1 MTTSKAAAPKSA
13 KASQS
18 KSKNPL
24 LQSWRTPFGL
34 PPFDKITASDHA
46 EALKKSLKDHRA
58 AVNAI
63 AGASTKPS
71 FANTIQA
78 MEKAA
83 LPLEKVCDVFF
94 NLVNSCATPEL
105 QEIER
110 DVAPK
115 FADHNSAIFLN
126 TKLFKRVA
134 ELFEQRDSLGL
145 DSEQVRL
152 IERYHTW
159 FIRAGAALKP
169 AQRKRVAEINKRLAE
184 LTTAFNQN
192 VMADESSWHLELN
205 GEDDLAGL
213 SDGFRASARRAALDL
228 GLEGEN
234 AHAITL
240 ARSSVEGFLTFSTRR
255 DLREKAW
262 TAWINRGANGGKTDN
277 QTVLAEIIK
286 LRAELAQLLG
296 FDTYADYVL
305 SDTMA
310 KTPGAVND
318 LLQRVWRPAVER
330 AGEERELLSE
340 CARSEGSN
348 APLEAWD
355 WRHYAEKV
363 RKANYDLDES
373 KLREFLPLD
382 QIIAAAFDTASKL
395 FGLKFKAVEGAPV
408 YHPDVKVWEVTNKKG
423 EHVALFLGDYFA
435 RTGKRSGAWMSS
447 FRTAHELGRT
457 PVRPII
463 VNVMNFARGA
473 EGESALLS
481 WDDAHTLFHEFGHA
495 LHGMLTQAVYPSLAG
510 TAVSRDFVELPSQLY
525 EHWLGEPEV
534 LERFALHYKT
544 GKPMPKALIKKLKK
558 AETFNQGFATV
569 EYLACALVDMDLHA
583 QAEAEVS
590 DLDIGAFEKS
600 ALKQIGMPREIVMR
614 HRLPQFMHIT
624 GGYAAG
630 YYSYMWSE
638 VMDADAFEAFKET
651 GDIFDKKTANRLK
664 KHIYSAGNTR
674 DPEALWLA
682 FRGRPPEVSGLL
694 KNRGFA

>member
-1 MTTSKAAAPKSA
+1 MRNSKTTTSKPA
-13 KASQS
+13 KASA
-18 KSKNPL
+18 SKNPL
-24 LQSWRTPFGL
+24 LQTWRTPFEL
-34 PPFDKITASDHA
+34 PPFEKITPADHA
-46 EALKKSLKDHRA
+46 AALKASLKDHRA
-58 AVNAI
+58 AVKAI
-63 AGASTKPS
+63 AEASTKPN

-94 NLVNSCATPEL
+94 NLVNSSATPEL

-134 ELFEQRDSLGL
+134 DLYERRDALSLTP
-145 DSEQVRL
+145 EQVRL

-159 FIRAGAALKP
+159 FIRAGAGLKP
-169 AQRKRVAEINKRLAE
+169 AQRKRVAEINKQLAG

-205 GEDDLAGL
+205 GEDELAGL
-213 SDGFRASARRAALDL
+213 PEGFRASARRAALDL
-228 GLEGEN
+228 GLKGDG

-262 TAWINRGANGGKTDN
+262 AAWINRGANGGKTDN
-277 QTVLAEIIK
+277 RAILADIVK
-286 LRAELAQLLG
+286 LRAELASLLG
-296 FDTYADYVL
+296 FETYADYVL

-310 KTPGAVND
+310 KTPMAVND

-330 AGEERELLSE
+330 AGEEREMLSE

-348 APLEAWD
+348 APLAAWD

-373 KLREFLPLD
+373 KLREYLQLD
-382 QIIAAAFDTASKL
+382 QVIAAAFDTAGKL
-395 FGLKFKAVEGAPV
+395 FGLKFKPVEGVPV
-408 YHPDVKVWEVTNKKG
+408 YHPDVKVWEVTDRKG

-447 FRTAHELGRT
+447 FRTAHELGRN

-473 EGESALLS
+473 EGADALLS

-495 LHGMLTQAVYPSLAG
+495 LHGMLTRATYPSLAG

-558 AETFNQGFATV
+558 ADTFNQGFATV

-583 QAEAEVS
+583 QGKTEVT
-590 DLDIGAFEKS
+590 DLDIGEFEKTS
-600 ALKQIGMPREIVMR
+600 LSQIGMPNEIVMR

-651 GDIFDKKTANRLK
+651 GNIFDKKTANRLK
-664 KHIYSAGNTR
+664 KYIYSAGNTD

>member
-1 MTTSKAAAPKSA
+1 MQRSVKSA
-13 KASQS
+13 KKPPA
-18 KSKNPL
+18 SKNPL
-24 LQSWRTPFGL
+24 LSTWRTPFGL
-34 PPFDKITASDHA
+34 PPFEKITAEHHA
-46 EALKKSLKDHRA
+46 SGLKHALKEHRA
-58 AVNAI
+58 AVMAI
-63 AGASTKPS
+63 AKLESKPT
-71 FANTIQA
+71 FANTILA
-78 MEKAA
+78 LEKGA
-83 LPLEKVCDVFF
+83 LPIERVCDVFF

-115 FADHNSAIFLN
+115 FADHHSAIFLN
-126 TKLFKRVA
+126 TKLFKRVQNLY
-134 ELFEQRDSLGL
+134 ERRDALGL
-145 DSEQVRL
+145 TSEQVRL

-159 FIRAGAALKP
+159 FVRAGAGLKP

-192 VMADESSWHLELN
+192 VMADESSWHLALE

-213 SDGFRASARRAALDL
+213 PEGFRASARRAAVDL
-228 GLEGEN
+228 GLKGDDT
-234 AHAITL
+234 HAITL

-262 TAWINRGANGGKTDN
+262 AAWVNRGANSGKTDN
-277 QTVLAEIIK
+277 RPILSEVVE

-296 FDTYADYVL
+296 FETYADYVL

-310 KTPGAVND
+310 KTPNAVND
-318 LLQRVWRPAVER
+318 LLQRVWQPAVAR
-330 AGEERELLSE
+330 AGEERDQLAA

-348 APLEAWD
+348 SPLAAWD

-363 RKANYDLDES
+363 RKENYAIDES
-373 KLREFLPLD
+373 KLREYLQLD
-382 QIIAAAFDTASKL
+382 QVIAAAFDTAQKL
-395 FGLKFKAVEGAPV
+395 FGLRFKPVENAPI
-408 YHPDVKVWEVTNKKG
+408 YHPDVRVWEVTNGRG

-435 RTGKRSGAWMSS
+435 RAGKRSGAWMSS
-447 FRTAHELGRT
+447 FRTAHELGRNS
-457 PVRPII
+457 VRPIA

-473 EGESALLS
+473 EGQPALLS
-481 WDDAHTLFHEFGHA
+481 WDDARTLFHEFGHG
-495 LHGMLTQAVYPSLAG
+495 LHGMLTQAIYPSLAG

-583 QAEAEVS
+583 LGEDKAD
-590 DLDIGAFEKS
+590 DLNIDAFEKA
-600 ALKQIGMPREIVMR
+600 ALEGIGMPDEIVMR

-651 GDIFDKKTANRLK
+651 GNIFDKKTANKLK
-664 KHIYSAGNTR
+664 KHIYSSGNTR
-674 DPEALWLA
+674 DPEAAWQA

-694 KNRGFA
+694 KKRGFA